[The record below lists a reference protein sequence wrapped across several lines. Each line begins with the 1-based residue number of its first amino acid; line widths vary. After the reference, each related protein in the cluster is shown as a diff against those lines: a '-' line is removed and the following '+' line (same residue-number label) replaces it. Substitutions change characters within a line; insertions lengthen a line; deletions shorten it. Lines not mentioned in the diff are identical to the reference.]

1 MKLPGRLSDHV
12 KQRFL
17 IKLDPEKK
25 TGAWDESEMKIL
37 IDSQKELGNKWCE
50 IAKRIPG
57 RNELSVKNRWYNQI
71 LSDKRAAKRG
81 IIRDSIIS
89 LDSKPSAKSSSI
101 TNEEEEATAS
111 LPPNKKQKR
120 TWLCDVCQEET
131 FDDYDKAVEH
141 EKTCTLKKVQFNER
155 GLNDVLFG
163 RGGVAN
169 HNPGNKKFREL
180 VDKRKDEY
188 KTAKQGDKGSI
199 ARDIVKAW
207 RAQDPPG
214 QFLKKDEITKLWS
227 DVGDEMA
234 VQKTSQTL
242 RENKKKKKDEENKDD
257 SCQLA
262 EATI

>member
-1 MKLPGRLSDHV
+1 M
-12 KQRFL
+12 
-17 IKLDPEKK
+17 DPEKK
-25 TGAWDESEMKIL
+25 VGSWDESEMKIL

-81 IIRDSIIS
+81 IIRESIS
-89 LDSKPSAKSSSI
+89 LDSKPSAKSNSI
-101 TNEEEEATAS
+101 TNEEEATTS

-120 TWLCDVCQEET
+120 SWLCDVCEEKT
-131 FDDYDKAVEH
+131 FDDYEKAVEH
-141 EKTCTLKKVQFNER
+141 EKTCTKKKLQVNER

-169 HNPGNKKFREL
+169 HNPGNVKFREL
-180 VDKRKDEY
+180 VDKRKEEY
-188 KTAKQGDKGSI
+188 KAAKQGEKGSI

-207 RAQDPPG
+207 RALAPPG
-214 QFLKKDEITKLWS
+214 QFLKKEEITKLWS

-242 RENKKKKKDEENKDD
+242 RESKKKKKKKKKDNKKKDD
-257 SCQLA
+257 SCQLT

>member
-1 MKLPGRLSDHV
+1 MQLV
-12 KQRFL
+12 V
-17 IKLDPEKK
+17 
-25 TGAWDESEMKIL
+25 
-37 IDSQKELGNKWCE
+37 LGNKWCE

-81 IIRDSIIS
+81 IIRESTIS

-101 TNEEEEATAS
+101 TNEEEATAS
-111 LPPNKKQKR
+111 LPPKKQKR

-131 FDDYDKAVEH
+131 FDDY
-141 EKTCTLKKVQFNER
+141 
-155 GLNDVLFG
+155 NDVLFG
-163 RGGVAN
+163 IGGVAN

-180 VDKRKDEY
+180 VDKRKEEY
-188 KTAKQGDKGSI
+188 KAAKQGEKGSI

-207 RAQDPPG
+207 RALNAPG
-214 QFLKKDEITKLWS
+214 QFLKKDEVAKLWS
-227 DVGDEMA
+227 DVSDEMA

-242 RENKKKKKDEENKDD
+242 RENKKKKKDKEKKDD